1 MTADLLF
8 AATVKVSLVLLAGLV
23 VAGLLRRRS
32 AAARHWVLSVAVLC
46 ALLLPAVWAVGPTWS
61 MPSAVPPVEV
71 MWSGSIEALLG
82 GANAA
87 DGAPATGSPASG
99 QVGRRR
105 ARVVPACPVRRTGP
119 PGPPPAG
126 DPVRRST

>member
-1 MTADLLF
+1 MTADLLL

-23 VAGLLRRRS
+23 VVGLLRRRS

-46 ALLLPAVWAVGPTWS
+46 ALLLPAVWVVGPTWS

-82 GANAA
+82 GANGA

-99 QVGRRR
+99 QVASGPRGPSVSGAADRPTRPSSGRQSG
-105 ARVVPACPVRRTGP
+105 PVR
-119 PGPPPAG
+119 
-126 DPVRRST
+126 ST